1 SGISRRR
8 AVDSFSFGEWLRQRR
23 SALLLNREDLAQ
35 RVGCAVVT
43 LRKIEADERRPSL
56 TVAER
61 LADLLELRA
70 DERTLFIQAARGPA
84 TAARLPV
91 PIPRGAAPPTPSA
104 SPAAPT
110 AAPSGT
116 VTFLFTD
123 IEGSSRLWEQYPQAM
138 PTALARHDSRLRQH
152 VAAHGGQVFKTMGDA
167 VCAAF
172 ATAPDALSA
181 ALASQRALHAE
192 EWGAI
197 GVLRV
202 RMALHSGVAEQRE
215 GDYFG
220 PALNRVARLLSAG
233 HGAQTLLSAAAWEL
247 ARDHLLPDVELRDL
261 GEHRLKDLS
270 RPERIFQLIA

>member
-1 SGISRRR
+1 
-8 AVDSFSFGEWLRQRR
+8 RR
-23 SALLLNREDLAQ
+23 SALLLSREDLAQ

-56 TVAER
+56 AVAER

-70 DERTLFIQAARGPA
+70 DERTLFMQVARGLA
-84 TAARLPV
+84 SADRLPM
-91 PIPRGAAPPTPSA
+91 PIPRGTAAPTPSA

-138 PTALARHDSRLRQH
+138 PAALARHDSLLRQH
-152 VAAHGGQVFKTMGDA
+152 IAAHGGQVFKTIGDA

-181 ALASQRALHAE
+181 
-192 EWGAI
+192 
-197 GVLRV
+197 
-202 RMALHSGVAEQRE
+202 
-215 GDYFG
+215 
-220 PALNRVARLLSAG
+220 
-233 HGAQTLLSAAAWEL
+233 
-247 ARDHLLPDVELRDL
+247 
-261 GEHRLKDLS
+261 
-270 RPERIFQLIA
+270 